1 MKNDD
6 VMEIDLFQILGI
18 IKKNLILF
26 LLICIIMAACGYG
39 YSKFFIP
46 EKFTAESKIIIVKD
60 NNSSN
65 GSSVTYSDVQLSQ
78 KLTDTY
84 TQIIMSEA
92 ISDIVINKLD
102 LKDKYG
108 IGTEEYEKM
117 VECKSV
123 NQTEVMSIAV
133 KTVDPE
139 LSASIANEIIR
150 VFISKVYE
158 IMEIQNV
165 SVLNYA
171 KVPTKKSEPSCFK
184 FSAIGGCIGLFICG
198 LICLVKYFTDT
209 KLKTEEEVKAIFDS
223 YPIIGTIPDFEVKE
237 GKCKNKF

>member
-6 VMEIDLFQILGI
+6 VIEIDLFQILGI

-26 LLICIIMAACGYG
+26 LLICIVTAAGG
-39 YSKFFIP
+39 YSFSKFLLP
-46 EKFTAESKIIIVKD
+46 EKFSAEAKIIIVKD

-65 GSSVTYSDVQLSQ
+65 SSVTYSDVQLSQ

-92 ISDIVINKLD
+92 ISDLVINRLD
-102 LKDKYG
+102 LKNKYDIDTEKYG
-108 IGTEEYEKM
+108 KI
-117 VECKSV
+117 VACKAV
-123 NQTEVMSIAV
+123 DQTEVMSIAV
-133 KTVDPE
+133 TTADPD
-139 LSASIANEIIR
+139 LSAKIANEIVN
-150 VFISKVYE
+150 VFISKIYD

-184 FSAIGGCIGLFICG
+184 WSAIGGCIGLLICG
-198 LICLVKYFTDT
+198 LICLIKLFTDT

-223 YPIIGTIPDFEVKE
+223 YPIIGSIPDFEVKE
-237 GKCKNKF
+237 VEYNEWS